1 MSRWFALAETF
12 AQGGGVI
19 ALDAGLL
26 ALAATYGN
34 TTTPQLLFCGVAF
47 ALVGLCAAAWVPARL
62 SAQINGQGR
71 LAKAF
76 WCVPIVLLLPAIVLS
91 AAGFVAEMLE
101 ISLAM
106 AIAVSCIFVFGACLC
121 VLPLVLRWWVERRF
135 RRVNDTGDV

>member
-1 MSRWFALAETF
+1 MPKSFASAKAFT
-12 AQGGGVI
+12 QGGGVI

-34 TTTPQLLFCGVAF
+34 TTTPQLLFCGAAF

-62 SAQINGQGR
+62 STRTIGQRQLGKV
-71 LAKAF
+71 L
-76 WCVPIVLLLPAIVLS
+76 WCVPVVLLLPAILLS

-106 AIAVSCIFVFGACLC
+106 AIAVSCIFGFGACLC
-121 VLPLVLRWWVERRF
+121 VLPLVLLWWVERRS
-135 RRVNDTGDV
+135 RRVSDTGDV